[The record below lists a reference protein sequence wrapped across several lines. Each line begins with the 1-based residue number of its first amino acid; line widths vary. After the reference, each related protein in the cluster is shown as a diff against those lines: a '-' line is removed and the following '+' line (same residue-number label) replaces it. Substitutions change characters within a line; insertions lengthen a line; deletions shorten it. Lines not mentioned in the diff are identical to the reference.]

1 MGTEQVPG
9 CRGRQRSFTPWCSP
23 SWGASPS
30 QRKPSSTASSP
41 RRRRLCRSA
50 RTSCRSVPAPTSRHI
65 SVLAP
70 GCPIAC
76 PIGSPSRHIPPCGML
91 PDVGSGAP
99 KHPEARRFG
108 APSTPRPSPAWMP
121 CWVGAGPGV
130 SGVCSGMRGAG
141 TPWYHTPYD
150 LAGADEV
157 PAVPAAGAGVHHLAG
172 GGDPLHQPPRL
183 HHHHQIL
190 GHRRQEPLPGGELRA
205 PAPSIPAGSSHTA
218 PCSPLQPHTA
228 PYSPTQPLTPGPCRG
243 APTASPAPPG
253 PWWLIPHT

>member
-1 MGTEQVPG
+1 MQECQNQLQV
-9 CRGRQRSFTPWCSP
+9 S
-23 SWGASPS
+23 ASPHLQAHLRS
-30 QRKPSSTASSP
+30 CSRMSHCLSHWQPQPAHTTMWDAA
-41 RRRRLCRSA
+41 RRG
-50 RTSCRSVPAPTSRHI
+50 VW
-65 SVLAP
+65 
-70 GCPIAC
+70 G
-76 PIGSPSRHIPPCGML
+76 
-91 PDVGSGAP
+91 P

-121 CWVGAGPGV
+121 GWVGAGPGV

-218 PCSPLQPHTA
+218 PCSPLQPPTA
-228 PYSPTQPLTPGPCRG
+228 SYSPTQPPTPGPCRG